1 MSDDFAFD
9 RSSDIYDVAEYD
21 YDPKPYSK
29 YTFDGKRRAARPSPE
44 EVIGNWENSGGFSPT
59 QKAYIK
65 SVRSRGYK
73 IKIPSDY
80 DGELINDRGICMSD
94 MRGGIV
100 DQIEYKTSAKGNK
113 FFTLHIG
120 GDTYNVFDKPNFGEG
135 ATVEFGVEQNGQY
148 TNMVKG
154 SLRVVAQNS
163 GGNGGGSNHNNYSNN
178 SGTYNNSG
186 GNHTPATQYNGGN
199 ASGGTKA
206 PAKKEVNWDRKDS
219 LIRLQSCQNTA
230 VATVNMLLQNE
241 AITLKDAEGKAVTK
255 ATKMDAVIALVELE
269 ADRLFN
275 KYTAIVDG
283 TYATTSNTSVNTSEF
298 NEDDIPC

>member
-1 MSDDFAFD
+1 MS
-9 RSSDIYDVAEYD
+9 E
-21 YDPKPYSK
+21 
-29 YTFDGKRRAARPSPE
+29 
-44 EVIGNWENSGGFSPT
+44 
-59 QKAYIK
+59 
-65 SVRSRGYK
+65 
-73 IKIPSDY
+73 
-80 DGELINDRGICMSD
+80 
-94 MRGGIV
+94 MRGGVV

-120 GDTYNVFDKPNFGEG
+120 GDTYNVFDKPSFGEG
-135 ATVEFGVEQNGQY
+135 STVEFGVEQNGQY
-148 TNMVKG
+148 TNLVKG

-163 GGNGGGSNHNNYSNN
+163 GGNGGGNNHNNYSN
-178 SGTYNNSG
+178 SSSTYNYSG
-186 GNHTPATQYNGGN
+186 GNNTPTTQYNGGN
-199 ASGGTKA
+199 SRGGTKA

-269 ADRLFN
+269 ADRLAN
-275 KYTAIVDG
+275 KYIAIVDG
-283 TYATTSNTSVNTSEF
+283 TYATTSDTSATTSDTSANTPEF